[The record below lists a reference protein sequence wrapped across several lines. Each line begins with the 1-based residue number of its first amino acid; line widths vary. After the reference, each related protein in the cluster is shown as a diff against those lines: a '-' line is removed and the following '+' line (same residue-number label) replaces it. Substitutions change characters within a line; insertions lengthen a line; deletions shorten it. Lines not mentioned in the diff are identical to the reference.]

1 MFHFPDGREKTLPV
15 NSPVLFYLQRLRDE
29 AHRFAIGAHR
39 AKRSRAI
46 TACPLDEIPGIGP
59 ARKRAL
65 LLHFGTAGKVRAAA
79 LRGPAARA
87 GRERGGG
94 AGGLRFLPS
103 ERMTAW
109 LPNISLAETPDEIA
123 ATWPVMHQL
132 RPHLDAGAYL
142 AQVLRLRA
150 ERDFQLARMVVD
162 GDVVAVAGLRFGEWL
177 HGGRYLEIEDFV
189 TGEQCR
195 SQGYGG
201 RILRLD
207 RGLGA
212 RRGLPSLRLLSGTH
226 REAAHRFYRRKG
238 MSLEAYYF
246 SLDL

>member
-1 MFHFPDGREKTLPV
+1 MATE
-15 NSPVLFYLQRLRDE
+15 
-29 AHRFAIGAHR
+29 
-39 AKRSRAI
+39 
-46 TACPLDEIPGIGP
+46 
-59 ARKRAL
+59 
-65 LLHFGTAGKVRAAA
+65 
-79 LRGPAARA
+79 
-87 GRERGGG
+87 
-94 AGGLRFLPS
+94 
-103 ERMTAW
+103 
-109 LPNISLAETPDEIA
+109 ISLAETPDEIA

-132 RPHLDAGAYL
+132 RAHLDAGAYL

-201 RILRLD
+201 QFFDWIAAL
-207 RGLGA
+207 A
-212 RRGLPSLRLLSGTH
+212 RDAGCRHLRLLSGTH